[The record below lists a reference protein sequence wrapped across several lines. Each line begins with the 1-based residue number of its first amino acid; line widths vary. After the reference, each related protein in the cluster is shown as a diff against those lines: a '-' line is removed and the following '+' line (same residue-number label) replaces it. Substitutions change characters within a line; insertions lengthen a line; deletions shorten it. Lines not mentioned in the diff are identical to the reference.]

1 MIWWLWVSCFMDT
14 NCLSGSRGQYT
25 VTQTPTKTTV
35 TAGQI
40 VTLNCKTSANVD
52 GDCSSSRNQ
61 QCQAWYLQKPENTPK
76 ALTGVGNSRL
86 SGTPSRFSAAGS
98 GRDFTLTITGVQAED
113 AGVYHCWTDSCVHG
127 CAITHDELSIQ
138 FSLRRLNRR
147 QGRPCGTEVFVRRF
161 NQAASLWYTF
171 GGGTKLIVKTG
182 VSVPP
187 SLALLPPSAKQL
199 KDEST
204 ATLVCL
210 LSGYSPQGATVSW
223 TVDGRAVT
231 NGVVTGEEVEKD
243 GGKSARSST
252 LTLSKA
258 LWEQGEL
265 YSCKASHD
273 GRETAAELRRTEC
286 RV

>member
-1 MIWWLWVSCFMDT
+1 S
-14 NCLSGSRGQYT
+14 SGFPSIICHGGCT
-25 VTQTPTKTTV
+25 ADILLTQTPESLEV
-35 TAGQI
+35 QPGDSA
-40 VTLNCKTSANVD
+40 TLSCKASSAIDND
-52 GDCSSSRNQ
+52 L
-61 QCQAWYLQKPENTPK
+61 AWYHQKPGGVPK
-76 ALTGVGNSRL
+76 FLINFDA
-86 SGTPSRFSAAGS
+86 GTPSRFSAAGS

-113 AGVYHCWTDSCVHG
+113 AGVYHCWTDSC
-127 CAITHDELSIQ
+127 
-138 FSLRRLNRR
+138 
-147 QGRPCGTEVFVRRF
+147 
-161 NQAASLWYTF
+161 AASLWYTF

>member
-1 MIWWLWVSCFMDT
+1 PFCSVL
-14 NCLSGSRGQYT
+14 LSHEIRCT
-25 VTQTPTKTTV
+25 AAILVTQTPESLIIQPGDSAT
-35 TAGQI
+35 I
-40 VTLNCKTSANVD
+40 SCKTGCTI
-52 GDCSSSRNQ
+52 GDDL
-61 QCQAWYLQKPENTPK
+61 AWYHQKPGGPPK
-76 ALTGVGNSRL
+76 FIMTFDGNSRL

-113 AGVYHCWTDSCVHG
+113 AG
-127 CAITHDELSIQ
+127 
-138 FSLRRLNRR
+138 
-147 QGRPCGTEVFVRRF
+147 
-161 NQAASLWYTF
+161 AASLWYTF